1 MMTRR
6 ARDKDKTI
14 QDILAAARQLFSD
27 KGLHGTSIRDIEVAS
42 GVSKGLILHHFGTKE
57 ELYASV
63 QDLLNEEYV
72 AMMNEYRQD
81 SQNLKELMSLTI
93 RNSLNYVKENR
104 EYRRIALWAYLE
116 GQERNTDLE
125 RSFTE
130 ALIASMQA
138 GQKSGL
144 VREDI
149 DPFLIPFIIRG
160 TIDYWIR
167 KEKLVQKLTAGN
179 DDSERGS
186 DYRMI
191 DALVRLF
198 LKYQEIEDEK

>member
-1 MMTRR
+1 MTRR

>member
-1 MMTRR
+1 MTRR

-179 DDSERGS
+179 EDSERGS

-191 DALVRLF
+191 DTLVKLF
-198 LKYQEIEDEK
+198 LKNQEIEDEK